1 MRVLFYLMTLNSAV
15 NPWIYM
21 IFNPNLV
28 EALCNA
34 CCGGNCCREVQLDFT
49 PEIGELHMVLAS
61 EVTFDLGIELNDLNY
76 PGTHV
81 HIASNS
87 HFGGL

>member
-21 IFNPNLV
+21 IFNANLV

-34 CCGGNCCREVQLDFT
+34 CCGGYCHGGGRRGGNVR
-49 PEIGELHMVLAS
+49 G
-61 EVTFDLGIELNDLNY
+61 
-76 PGTHV
+76 GTNEQGRRAV
-81 HIASNS
+81 
-87 HFGGL
+87 